1 VANIGIHDRRRLL
14 IRCGGICA
22 FPGCDERL
30 LEPTPDGSE
39 DTNVGIEC
47 HIIPQKDHPSVARV
61 PSSLSEE
68 EREEFADLI
77 ADHDGFPNLV
87 MMCLRH
93 SRIIDDPNQPYSV
106 AAVVEMKQRHEREME
121 ERSRPPEEAA
131 RDASALAYGEIVDE
145 WEQRFNIADWQSHMR
160 SLVGDGHPR
169 MREED
174 FDALAAGRDWLFR
187 RVRSGTLPELDEAFE
202 NFRWICSDLQAVLS
216 QHRHEY
222 LAEHGVVAVAKFYN
236 EHRYWNA
243 EGGTDH
249 ALLDRWF
256 DFYVFLVEDL
266 TYELTRAAN
275 LICDLVR
282 KNLDARYRVDEGVV
296 TIESGPYM
304 DFRMKVH
311 RPHYA
316 EGSGPTPYRGLRDF
330 LTDRADR
337 DEYRD
342 EGGPPEGL
350 RLPGE
355 SPFADRLASIPLRR
369 ARRPESNLRR

>member
-1 VANIGIHDRRRLL
+1 MAEIGIHDRRRLL
-14 IRCGGICA
+14 IRCA
-22 FPGCDERL
+22 FPGCDEPL

-47 HIIPQKDHPSVARV
+47 HIVPQKDNPTVARA

-68 EREEFADLI
+68 EREQFADLI
-77 ADHDGFPNLV
+77 ADRDGFPNLV

-93 SRIIDDPNQPYSV
+93 SRIIDDPNQPYPV
-106 AAVVEMKQRHEREME
+106 AAVVEMKQGHEREME
-121 ERSRPPEEAA
+121 ERNRSPEEVT
-131 RDASALAYGEIVDE
+131 RDAAALVYSELVDE
-145 WEQRFNIADWQSHMR
+145 WERRFNIAEWQFRMH

-174 FDALAAGRDWLFR
+174 FDALTASRDWLFR
-187 RVRSGTLPELDEAFE
+187 RVWPGTLPELEEAFE

-216 QHRHEY
+216 QHRQEVS
-222 LAEHGVVAVAKFYN
+222 AKHGVVAVAKFYN

-249 ALLDRWF
+249 ALLDKWF

-304 DFRMKVH
+304 DFQMKIH

-316 EGSGPTPYRGLRDF
+316 EGSGPTPYRGLQEF

-342 EGGPPEGL
+342 EGGPPEGV

-355 SPFADRLASIPLRR
+355 SPFAD
-369 ARRPESNLRR
+369 